1 MRLDV
6 NTPKG
11 QITVSQEIEQ
21 LAILK
26 NSTPDFEFIHTPKD
40 RPADVDGFIVKDHS
54 VVGMFLSSCRTSTRD
69 QMRKWGDTWL
79 LTFDKIQKAIPLAKQ
94 LCVPVY
100 GCIYL
105 VPDRMVLTLTLVS
118 AKGEVMPNIRL
129 ERTQT
134 QATVNGGQVVRTNA
148 YISLETATEHQ

>member
-1 MRLDV
+1 MKLDV

-11 QITVSQEIEQ
+11 QVTVAQEEEQ
-21 LAILK
+21 LAILHRA
-26 NSTPDFEFIHTPKD
+26 NPAFTFIHTPKD
-40 RPADVDGFIVKDHS
+40 RASDVDGFIVKNHS
-54 VVGMFLSSCRTSTRD
+54 VVGMFLSSCRTSSRE

-79 LTFDKIQKAIPLAKQ
+79 LTYDKIQKAIPLAKQ

-105 VPDRMVLTLTLVS
+105 VPDQLVLTLTLVDD
-118 AKGEVMPNIRL
+118 KGEVMPMMRL

-134 QATVNGGQVVRTNA
+134 QATVNGGQVTRTNA
-148 YISLETATEHQ
+148 YISLATAKETT

>member
-1 MRLDV
+1 MNLDI
-6 NTPKG
+6 NTPRG
-11 QITVSQEIEQ
+11 QITVAQEVEQ

-26 NSTPDFEFIHTPKD
+26 SSSPEFEFIHTPKD
-40 RPADVDGFIVKDHS
+40 RPSDVDGFIVKDHS

-100 GCIYL
+100 GCVYL

-118 AKGEVMPNIRL
+118 AKGDVMPSMRL
-129 ERTQT
+129 ERTET
-134 QATVNGGQVVRTNA
+134 QATINGGKVVRTNA
-148 YISLETATEHQ
+148 YISLATATEHQ

>member
-1 MRLDV
+1 VNLDI

-11 QITVSQEIEQ
+11 QITLAQEQAQ
-21 LAILK
+21 LAILAK
-26 NSTPDFEFIHTPKD
+26 SAPGVSFIQTPKD
-40 RPADVDGFIVKDHS
+40 QPADVDGFIVREGS
-54 VVGMFLSSCRTSTRD
+54 IVGMFLSSCRTSSRE

-105 VPDRMVLTLTLVS
+105 VPDQMVLTLTLVS
-118 AKGEVMPNIRL
+118 AKGEVMPSMRL
-129 ERTQT
+129 ERTKT
-134 QATVNGGQVVRTNA
+134 QASVNGGQVVRTNA
-148 YISLETATEHQ
+148 YISLESAKETR